1 MEQLSLPGAGGK
13 ITGKSFPPRRMSEM
27 RVRSVVLGVVS
38 VMLLSFAVGCS
49 KQEPP
54 APAAPAA
61 PAPPAAAAP
70 ADPAADG
77 RSVFE
82 AKCSVCHPLDRAT
95 VRKET
100 RDKWVSIVKDM
111 QGRKADWISDAEAA
125 KIIEFLTAEYGKK

>member
-1 MEQLSLPGAGGK
+1 
-13 ITGKSFPPRRMSEM
+13 M
-27 RVRSVVLGVVS
+27 RLRSVVLIVLS
-38 VMLLSFAVGCS
+38 VTLLVFAAGCA

-54 APAAPAA
+54 KPSAPAAPAA
-61 PAPPAAAAP
+61 AAP
-70 ADPAADG
+70 AAPAADG

-82 AKCSVCHPLDRAT
+82 TKCSVCHPLDRAT

-111 QGRKADWISDAEAA
+111 QGKKADWISDAEAA

>member
-1 MEQLSLPGAGGK
+1 
-13 ITGKSFPPRRMSEM
+13 M

-38 VMLLSFAVGCS
+38 VMLLAFAVGCS

-61 PAPPAAAAP
+61 PAAAAP
-70 ADPAADG
+70 AAPAADG

-82 AKCSVCHPLDRAT
+82 AKCSVCHPLDRVT

-100 RDKWVSIVKDM
+100 RDKWASIVKEM
-111 QGRKADWISDAEAA
+111 QGKKADWISDAEAS
-125 KIIEFLTAEYGKK
+125 KIVDFLAAEHGKK